1 MTKPFSRQIDPA
13 TLYESQAHREAL
25 ARLQLM
31 VENRYL
37 GLLTGEVGSGKST
50 LIRRLFQNLDPMR
63 YLSIYISTAN
73 LKPRDFYG
81 ELLRH
86 VGEVPPFSLPK
97 AKRLWSEAL
106 QVRQKQAEK
115 ALAVV
120 VDEAQE
126 MSDAMLGELRFVV
139 SHQMDSCSLFPL
151 ILVGQS
157 ELRRTLRLK
166 KYEAIAQ
173 RIPLQYHLGGLSSE
187 ETAHYIR
194 HQMKTSG
201 MATPVFAETAMA
213 LVHAA
218 SQGIPRIINQICSQ
232 ALHDA
237 AQRGHEVIEE
247 AHIARVLADFDR
259 QRGVA
264 G

>member
-1 MTKPFSRQIDPA
+1 
-13 TLYESQAHREAL
+13 
-25 ARLQLM
+25 
-31 VENRYL
+31 
-37 GLLTGEVGSGKST
+37 
-50 LIRRLFQNLDPMR
+50 MR
-63 YLSIYISTAN
+63 YLPIYISCAR
-73 LKPRDFYG
+73 LKPHDFYG

-86 VGEVPPFSLPK
+86 VGEVPPFFLPK
-97 AKRLWSEAL
+97 ARRLWLEVL
-106 QVRQKQAEK
+106 QTRQEQADK
-115 ALAVV
+115 VLVVV

-126 MSDAMLGELRFVV
+126 MGEAMLGELRFVV

-151 ILVGQS
+151 ILVGQP

-173 RIPLQYHLGGLSSE
+173 RIPLQYHLGGLTPE

-194 HQMKTSG
+194 HQMRTAG
-201 MATPVFAETAMA
+201 MMAPLFSDSAMA

-218 SQGIPRIINQICSQ
+218 SQGIPRVINQICSQ

-237 AQRGHEVIEE
+237 ANRGHEIIEE

-259 QRGVA
+259 QRGMS